1 MPRSANVLDH
11 CIEEHFIVFM
21 LSLRQLSVPF
31 TVKFTVLRFATR
43 RSLLGFHVGVCACT
57 GLFLIPAQ
65 GASAQAFTYP
75 SLQLPTSSIRDYT
88 AAIASGGGTSVL
100 FQWREGIGEGMH
112 VGLDAGFAD
121 PKNSSSLR
129 LFVGGSVGRELLRA
143 TGDQPLDLL
152 VTGGVGAAFGGG
164 STLFRVPVGVSV
176 GHTFAL
182 DDGMSITPYAHPRLS
197 IDVCQGCSGSAS
209 RSALGL
215 DFDLG
220 ASFQVNREFAVR
232 AAGSFT
238 GSNRQGSA
246 NSFAVGLNWTPGA
259 VKRVGAAVT
268 R

>member
-1 MPRSANVLDH
+1 VTTS
-11 CIEEHFIVFM
+11 
-21 LSLRQLSVPF
+21 
-31 TVKFTVLRFATR
+31 ATR
-43 RSLLGFHVGVCACT
+43 RWLHAVAFGVCGCVA
-57 GLFLIPAQ
+57 LLSIPARV
-65 GASAQAFTYP
+65 ATAQAFTYP
-75 SLQLPTSSIRDYT
+75 SLQLPTASIRDYT

-129 LFVGGSVGRELLRA
+129 LFIGGSVGRELLRA

-176 GHTFAL
+176 GHTFML

-197 IDVCQGCSGSAS
+197 FDVCQGCSGSAS
-209 RSALGL
+209 RSAVGL

-220 ASFQVNREFAVR
+220 ANFQVNREFGVR

-246 NSFAVGLNWTPGA
+246 NAFAVGLNWTPGA
-259 VKRVGAAVT
+259 VSPVRAAGG